1 MIQITR
7 VFWYKAFLRVMQ
19 WDSMT
24 SFSFGQQFSEK
35 LDFVANFDNI
45 FRKKQEML
53 TSFFFEP
60 QSRRGTQR
68 FVEFILRFLGDFAV
82 RKKMKNEV

>member
-1 MIQITR
+1 VIQITR

-53 TSFFFEP
+53 TSFFLNRKVAEGRKGLLSLF
-60 QSRRGTQR
+60 SAFLAT
-68 FVEFILRFLGDFAV
+68 LRFE
-82 RKKMKNEV
+82 KK